1 MNSRVLLG
9 LVVLFFSLNVSAQ
22 QPDSTAKPDF
32 VQKSATAKP
41 PESAQPREME
51 EWLDS
56 GDAQEKVERLVSLG
70 VEPEEAAELT
80 RTANAYAH
88 WILIRTGSRRQNAIL
103 FLPCIRDNAHIY
115 LLAHENE
122 SWHVTDMEKPDCHS
136 DDSVSIEIAPI
147 LNSAFEEVL
156 VHHVGAGHGAGVS
169 MQDFNVF
176 AVSDG
181 KLRIELDAEEAV
193 NIFRPHLH
201 SYERYDLIQRSTFV
215 LIPTSHSHSRVIEE
229 TRSTTLNDKLT
240 VQRRQFRWNASKGRY
255 LPSKF
260 SLVEATPND

>member
-1 MNSRVLLG
+1 MNSHALLG
-9 LVVLFFSLNVSAQ
+9 LIFLLFSLNLSTQ
-22 QPDSTAKPDF
+22 QPNSTPKSDS

-56 GDAQEKVERLVSLG
+56 GDAQEKVKRLVSLG

-80 RTANAYAH
+80 WNANVYAH
-88 WILIRTGSRRQNAIL
+88 WIPIRTEPRLQNAIL

-115 LLAHENE
+115 LLTHESE
-122 SWHVTDMEKPDCHS
+122 SWHVTNWEKTDCHY
-136 DDSVSIEIAPI
+136 DDSVSIEIIPI
-147 LNSAFEEVL
+147 RNPALDEVV

-176 AVSDG
+176 AISSG
-181 KLRIELDAEEAV
+181 KLKIELDAEEV
-193 NIFRPHLH
+193 VKISRPHLY
-201 SYERYDLIQRSTFV
+201 SSERYDFIQRSTFV
-215 LIPTSHSHSRVIEE
+215 LIPTSHSHSCVIDE

-240 VQRRQFRWNASKGRY
+240 VQRRQFRWNASRGRY

-260 SLVEATPND
+260 SPVEATPNN